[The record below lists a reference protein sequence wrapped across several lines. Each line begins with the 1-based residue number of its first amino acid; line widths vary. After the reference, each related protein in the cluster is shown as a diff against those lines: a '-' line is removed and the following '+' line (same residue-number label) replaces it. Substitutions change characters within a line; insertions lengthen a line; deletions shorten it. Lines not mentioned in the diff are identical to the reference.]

1 MQDSQGDLL
10 PYASPE
16 TALAHCRRL
25 ERRILNIAT
34 ELSKPQLLGLLG
46 ELALADRLMDALEA
60 EVLNS
65 VEYRAR
71 QRLNRPVIPF
81 AQAERAAP
89 DWPQRWIKAK
99 RRRLAAKQAQVDASA
114 SARSSPGS
122 TSSS

>member
-1 MQDSQGDLL
+1 MQDSQGELL

-25 ERRILNIAT
+25 ERRILAIAP
-34 ELSKPQLLGLLG
+34 ELGKPHLLALLG

-60 EVLNS
+60 EILNS
-65 VEYRAR
+65 LEYRAR
-71 QRLNRPVIPF
+71 QRLTPVIPF

-89 DWPQRWIKAK
+89 DWPLAWIKQK
-99 RRRLAAKQAQVDASA
+99 RRRLAAKEAVART